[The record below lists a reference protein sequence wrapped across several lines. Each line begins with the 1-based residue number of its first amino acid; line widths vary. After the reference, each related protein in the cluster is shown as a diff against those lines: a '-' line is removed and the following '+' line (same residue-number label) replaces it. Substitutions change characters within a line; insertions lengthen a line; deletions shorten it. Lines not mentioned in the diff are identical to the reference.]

1 MPELVWR
8 GKYGADGARSNLV
21 PSASPVLLAR
31 RERHRGAGWGLLAW
45 GDNVAVADAWL
56 AEFAGQVDLIY
67 LDPPF
72 GVGEA
77 FAVNDQHGAAAYD
90 DRWPDVDAYLAFMDA
105 RLAAA
110 QRLLAPTGSLWLHC
124 DHHTGPLLA
133 LLCDE
138 RFGRGD
144 RERNGSPGFRNE
156 VIWHYGL
163 GGSSARCYAK
173 KHDLLLWYSASSR
186 WHFEPPMVPAT
197 SQRMA
202 GLDKKCPDVWA
213 IPSINNQ
220 AHERTGYPT
229 QKPEPLLERIIA
241 SCSRPGDLVA
251 DLFCGSGT
259 TLAVAGRL
267 GRRWL
272 GCDAGPVAIATC
284 RRRLSAAGLH
294 FELHSAEPLP
304 AFDASGLAVR
314 CDAGY
319 MALVGDV
326 SGVEAWFVIA
336 GDEVTW
342 LHARSRGEPVLATV
356 APAGEAAW
364 VVDRQGCLARLPQI
378 PRPRLEL

>member
-1 MPELVWR
+1 MPELTWR
-8 GKYGADGARSNLV
+8 GKYGADGSRSHTA
-21 PSASPVLLAR
+21 PSAPAIPLLAR
-31 RERHRGAGWGLLAW
+31 ERHPGLGWGRLAR
-45 GDNVAVADAWL
+45 GDNAEVADAWL
-56 AEFAGQVDLIY
+56 GEFAGQVDLVY

-77 FAVNDQHGAAAYD
+77 FAVRDEHAAAAYD
-90 DRWPDVDAYLAFMDA
+90 DRWPDLDAYLDFIDR

-133 LLCDE
+133 QLCDE

-144 RERNGSPGFRNE
+144 RERRGAPGFRNE

-163 GGSSARCYAK
+163 GGSSARCFAK

-186 WHFEPPMVPAT
+186 WQFEPPRVPAT

-202 GLDKKCPDVWA
+202 GQLKKCPDVWT

-241 SCSRPGDLVA
+241 ACSQPGDLVA

-284 RRRLSAAGLH
+284 RKRLSAAGLA
-294 FELHSAEPLP
+294 FDLQSAEPLP
-304 AFDASGLAVR
+304 TWQPAVIATVDSDLIRLSGDLAAV
-314 CDAGY
+314 D
-319 MALVGDV
+319 
-326 SGVEAWFVIA
+326 AWFITH
-336 GDEVTW
+336 GDEVVW
-342 LHARSRGEPVLATV
+342 LGARSRSQSELPVT
-356 APAGEAAW
+356 APVGDAVW
-364 VVDRQGCLARLPQI
+364 VVDRAGSSGRICPCTGT
-378 PRPRLEL
+378 PNP